1 MNRKGWGRGGAVSM
15 NESVEAGVLYVVA
28 TPIGNLADISP
39 RALAVLAG
47 VDLIAAEDTRH
58 SGRLLQEYQ
67 ITSKTLALHDHN
79 ERDRAPDVVA
89 RLAQG
94 KSVALISDAGTPLIS
109 DPGFHLVRLAREQG
123 FKVVPVPGASAM
135 IAALSAAGLPSD
147 RFVFEGFLPSKGTA
161 RKKRLEAMAT
171 ETRTLIFYEAPHRL
185 LDTLADMAAVF
196 GADRHVVL
204 ARELTK
210 TFETIKGDAVAVL
223 LEWASAD
230 ADQQKGEMV
239 LLVKGVSV
247 DASEEN
253 DIANNAEAQRVLKI
267 LLEELPLSQASA
279 LTAKITGGKKKPLY
293 QLGLSLTGQKDDV

>member
-1 MNRKGWGRGGAVSM
+1 M
-15 NESVEAGVLYVVA
+15 NELVEAGVLYVVA
-28 TPIGNLADISP
+28 TPIGNLADISQ
-39 RALAVLAG
+39 RALTVLAG

-58 SGRLLQEYQ
+58 SGRLLQQYQ

-109 DPGFHLVRLAREQG
+109 DPGFHLVRLARESG
-123 FKVVPVPGASAM
+123 IKVVPIPGASAM

-147 RFVFEGFLPSKGTA
+147 RFVFEGFLPSKSTA
-161 RKKRLEAMAT
+161 RKKRLEAMGA

-185 LDTLADMAAVF
+185 LDTLADMVAVF

-210 TFETIKGDAVAVL
+210 TFETIKGDTVAAL
-223 LEWASAD
+223 REWASD
-230 ADQQKGEMV
+230 DPDQQKGEMV
-239 LLVKGVSV
+239 LLVAGVNAAED
-247 DASEEN
+247 DAP
-253 DIANNAEAQRVLKI
+253 DGEAQRILKI
-267 LLEELPLSQASA
+267 LLDELPLSQASA
-279 LTAKITGGKKKPLY
+279 LAAKITGGKKKPLY
-293 QLGLSLTGQKDDV
+293 QLGLSLAGMKDD

>member
-1 MNRKGWGRGGAVSM
+1 VSM

-28 TPIGNLADISP
+28 TPIGNLADISQ

-47 VDLIAAEDTRH
+47 VDVIAAEDTRH
-58 SGRLLQEYQ
+58 SARLLQQYQ

-123 FKVVPVPGASAM
+123 YRVVPIPGASAM
-135 IAALSAAGLPSD
+135 VAALSAAGLPSD
-147 RFVFEGFLPSKGTA
+147 RFVFEGFLPSKTA
-161 RKKRLEAMAT
+161 GRKKRLETMAA

-185 LDTLADMAAVF
+185 LDTLADMVEIF

-204 ARELTK
+204 AREISK
-210 TFETIKGDAVAVL
+210 TFETIKGDAVAAL

-239 LLVKGVSV
+239 LLVKGVNTEGS
-247 DASEEN
+247 DEN
-253 DIANNAEAQRVLKI
+253 DVANNAEAQRVLKI
-267 LLEELPLSQASA
+267 LMQDLPLSQAMQRYCQNNGV
-279 LTAKITGGKKKPLY
+279 IVFGRIYVETGFIAIH
-293 QLGLSLTGQKDDV
+293 QV